1 MPFDSG
7 GSRILSGNQHKQ
19 IETMQT
25 YSLPAVNPQTLCG
38 GPVLTTH
45 ICDQNDQ
52 KKRAFL
58 RLQPAI
64 IISVSVIGYWNIS
77 YKYPKSNQIV
87 WFEWWMVQNR
97 KTSHLLSHK
106 TKKVKLL
113 EVQGHCNL
121 NSSNNRNNFFLSI
134 NCLNNRLINNLLSEV
149 FILFT
154 QVKSDFLI
162 IISVFCKSASEYNLS
177 KSMKQLTDDF

>member
-25 YSLPAVNPQTLCG
+25 YSLPAVNPQSLCG

-121 NSSNNRNNFFLSI
+121 NSSNNRNNFFFCQSTVWIIDLSTI
-134 NCLNNRLINNLLSEV
+134 YCLKYSSYLLKWN
-149 FILFT
+149 
-154 QVKSDFLI
+154 Q
-162 IISVFCKSASEYNLS
+162 ISSL
-177 KSMKQLTDDF
+177 

>member
-7 GSRILSGNQHKQ
+7 GSRIVRGNQHKQ
-19 IETMQT
+19 IETMQTLHT

-38 GPVLTTH
+38 GTVLTTH
-45 ICDQNDQ
+45 ICNQNDQ
-52 KKRAFL
+52 KQRAFL

-64 IISVSVIGYWNIS
+64 ITSVSVIGYWNIS

-121 NSSNNRNNFFLSI
+121 DSSNNLNRFLSI
-134 NCLNNRLINNLLSEV
+134 KCLNNRLINNLLSEV

-162 IISVFCKSASEYNLS
+162 IISVFLQVCIRVWFE
-177 KSMKQLTDDF
+177 